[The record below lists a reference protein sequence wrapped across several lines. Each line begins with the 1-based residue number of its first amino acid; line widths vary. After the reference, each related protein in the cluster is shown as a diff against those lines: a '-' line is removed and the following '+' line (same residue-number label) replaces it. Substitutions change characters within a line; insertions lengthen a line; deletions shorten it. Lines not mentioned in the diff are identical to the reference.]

1 MNNKVLKKRIEIL
14 EHALVSSAGAFYNI
28 NLTKNIVP
36 GEMYQVIDGKKFSIN
51 ECIGMEKNV
60 RFTDVVSYWG
70 SRIKAEYREA
80 FYDFLNIDNLIR
92 RFENGEY
99 HVNYTYWS
107 QSVAGQPILVEKNI
121 IMYRDDETGD
131 ILAVTYIIDKTKQY
145 EIEQYNKKL
154 EKSTSQLKAILK
166 EEREYSLIVGAISK
180 LYWQIFSVDILNDTY
195 AEVYNGYDFNL
206 NSDIYKG
213 DNAQAEFLNILDK
226 YVAEEYKELMRAF
239 VNHKTLAARL
249 SNTESVAA
257 EFCTPDNMWFCVNYI
272 VQERDAD
279 GVAIKVLYTLRI
291 INERKQREIAQNE
304 RLKEAAVAADAANLS
319 KSAFLYNMSHDI
331 RTPLNGI
338 IGLLEIDKAHF
349 DDAKLVRE
357 NHDKMLVAADHL
369 LSLINDV
376 LQMSKLEDGTVEIEC
391 VPTDLLE
398 VSKEV
403 GTIIWT
409 RTLEAGVTFEFG
421 KQELPERYIYGSA
434 LHIRQIFLNIYGNCI
449 KYNRPGGKIITSL
462 ECVQNDGKNIT
473 YRWTIND
480 TGVGMEEDFVNHIFE
495 PFVQEDKDARSIYH
509 GTGLGMA
516 IVKKLIDGMGGSIS
530 VSSKKDIGSTFVI
543 TLPFRIAPKIE
554 EKNLTV
560 TNEGIEG
567 LKILLVEDNEL
578 NAEIAETILK
588 DRGAVVTTVSN
599 GAEAVDIFAE
609 KPNETFDIILMDIM
623 MPVMN
628 GYEAAREIRR
638 INREDAKT
646 VPIIA
651 MTANAFKEDEQK
663 CINAGMNAHIAK
675 PIDIKALTDK
685 IAELKK

>member
-1 MNNKVLKKRIEIL
+1 MSNTVLMKKIDIL
-14 EHALVSSAGAFYNI
+14 EHALASSAGAYYNI

-36 GEMYQVIDGKKFSIN
+36 GEMYQVIDGKRYSIN
-51 ECIGMEKNV
+51 EYIGMDKNA

-70 SRIKAEYREA
+70 EKLKAEDRGA
-80 FYDFLNIDNLIR
+80 FYDFLNIDNLITH
-92 RFENGEY
+92 FENGEY
-99 HVNYTYWS
+99 YVNHTYWS
-107 QSVAGQPILVEKNI
+107 QSVLGQPILVEKNI
-121 IMYRDDETGD
+121 IMYQDDETGD
-131 ILAVTYIIDKTKQY
+131 ILAVTYILDKTKQY

-154 EKSTSQLKAILK
+154 QKSSSKLKELLK
-166 EEREYSLIVGAISK
+166 EEREYSLIMGALSK
-180 LYWQIFSVDILNDTY
+180 LYWQIFSVDLLNDTY
-195 AEVYNGYDFNL
+195 VEVYNGYNFNL
-206 NSDIYKG
+206 NDVYKG
-213 DNAQAEFLNILDK
+213 SNAQVTFMKILDK
-226 YVAEEYKELMRAF
+226 YVADEYKEIMSAF
-239 VNHKTLAARL
+239 VNYRTLAARL
-249 SNTESVAA
+249 SNTDYVST
-257 EFCTPDNMWFCVNYI
+257 EFRTPDDKWFCANYI

-304 RLKEAAVAADAANLS
+304 RLKEAAIAADAANLS

-349 DDAKLVRE
+349 DDEKLVRE

-391 VPTDLLE
+391 VPTDLLD
-398 VSKEV
+398 VSREV
-403 GTIIWT
+403 GTIIGV
-409 RTLEAGVTFEFG
+409 RTLEAGVTLEFG
-421 KQELPERYIYGSA
+421 RQELPERYIYGSA
-434 LHIRQIFLNIYGNCI
+434 LHLRQIFLNIYGNCI

-462 ECVQNDGKNIT
+462 ECVDNDGKNIT
-473 YRWTIND
+473 YRWTVKD
-480 TGVGMEEDFVNHIFE
+480 TGIGMDQEFINHIFE

-516 IVKKLIDGMGGSIS
+516 IVKKLIDRMGGNIS
-530 VSSKKDIGSTFVI
+530 VSSKKDVGSTFVI

-554 EKNLTV
+554 EKKSLTAE
-560 TNEGIEG
+560 NESIEG
-567 LKILLVEDNEL
+567 LNILLVEDNEL

-588 DRGAVVTTVSN
+588 DKGAAVTTVSN
-599 GAEAVDIFAE
+599 GAEAVNVFA
-609 KPNETFDIILMDIM
+609 NSHNGAFDIILMDIM

-628 GYEAAREIRR
+628 GYEATRQIRQLD
-638 INREDAKT
+638 REDAKA

-651 MTANAFKEDEQK
+651 MTANTFKEDEQK

-675 PIDIKALTDK
+675 PIDVRALTDK
-685 IAELKK
+685 IAELRK